1 MKRIK
6 KILLEDEAVTANYK
20 NASDF
25 KYMKSLRFNL
35 NILNAWPGNKIEGNQ
50 SKYQILINFGV
61 FLTSLICLC
70 GSLHYMKINW
80 NILSFYELGHMYI
93 VLLMTVV
100 EMSRIFLTLP
110 QSTKYMNV
118 GEVFLTKMH
127 LIYFKDVSEYAK
139 KTYRK
144 INKISELYSLFLTV
158 QMFVGMILFNVIPM
172 WTNYS
177 SGKFKERILHNS
189 TYEHALY
196 LSLPPLKIYTH
207 IDAYVFAA
215 LLYCFMSYACSIA
228 FCMLD
233 LLLSLMIFNLWG
245 HFKILL
251 HDLKTFPLPSTEVVS
266 TMNASVFTKM
276 YSEEESKI
284 IFQKLK
290 QCIDYHRLIS
300 DFTDNISAAFGPMLF
315 VYYVFHQVSGCLL
328 LFECSQMTAEAL
340 MRYLPLSVI
349 LFQQLIQLSVIFE
362 LIGSTSEKLK
372 DAVYGVPWQYMDTK
386 NRRIVT
392 IFLYYVQEPIH
403 VKALGV
409 INVGV
414 TTMATIL
421 KTSLSYFT
429 VLRSM

>member
-1 MKRIK
+1 MERIK
-6 KILLEDEAVTANYK
+6 KILLEDEAVINTYK
-20 NASDF
+20 SSSDF
-25 KYMKSLRFNL
+25 QYIKNLRFQL
-35 NILNAWPGNKIEGNQ
+35 RAINAWPGDHFAGNQ
-50 SKYQILINFGV
+50 PKYKILINIV
-61 FLTSLICLC
+61 VCSLYTFCFI
-70 GSLHYMKINW
+70 SSIHYMKTNW
-80 NILSFYELGHMYI
+80 GILSFYELGHMYI

-100 EMSRIFLTLP
+100 SLSRLFLTLP
-110 QSTKYMNV
+110 QSTKYKNV
-118 GEVFLTKMH
+118 GNLFLSKMH
-127 LIYFKDVSEYAK
+127 LIYFKDVSKYAM
-139 KTYRK
+139 KTYKK
-144 INKISELYSLFLTV
+144 INTISQLFTRFLTV
-158 QMFVGMILFNVIPM
+158 QMFVGICLFNLIPM

-177 SGKFKERILHNS
+177 SGKFKEKILYNS
-189 TYEHALY
+189 TYEHSLY
-196 LSLPPLKIYTH
+196 LSIPPLKIYTH
-207 IDAYVFAA
+207 LDAYVFAC
-215 LLYCFMSYACSIA
+215 LLYWFMSYVCSTS

-233 LLLSLMIFNLWG
+233 LLLSLMVFNLWG

-251 HDLKTFPLPSTEVVS
+251 HDLETFPLPSNEVASSMNVS
-266 TMNASVFTKM
+266 TKL
-276 YSEEESKI
+276 YSKEELGI
-284 IFQKLK
+284 ISQKLK

-300 DFTDNISAAFGPMLF
+300 DYTNNISETFGPMLF

-372 DAVYGVPWQYMDTK
+372 NAVYGVPWQYMDTN
-386 NRRIVT
+386 NRRVVA
-392 IFLYYVQEPIH
+392 IFLFYVQEPIH